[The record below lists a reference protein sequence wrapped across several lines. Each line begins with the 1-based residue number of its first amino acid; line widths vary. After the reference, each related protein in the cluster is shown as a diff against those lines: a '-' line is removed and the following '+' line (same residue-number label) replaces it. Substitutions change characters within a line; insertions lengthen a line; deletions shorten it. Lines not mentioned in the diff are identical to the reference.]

1 MCGLL
6 REVLVVDQS
15 LASDRLKELLL
26 LQTLNQVGELVSHRL
41 ILAVLL
47 KERFTK
53 LEAIKAINLMS
64 Y

>member
-26 LQTLNQVGELVSHRL
+26 LQTLNQVGELVSHRS

-47 KERFTK
+47 KEKVYKVRGHKCDLF
-53 LEAIKAINLMS
+53 
-64 Y
+64 